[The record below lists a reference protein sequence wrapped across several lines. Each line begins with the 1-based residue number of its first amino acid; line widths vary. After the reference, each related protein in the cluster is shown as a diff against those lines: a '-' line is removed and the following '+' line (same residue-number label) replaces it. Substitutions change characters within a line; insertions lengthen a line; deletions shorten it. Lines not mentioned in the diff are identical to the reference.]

1 MNHLKLRKVS
11 ASYQKKNE
19 QPKRNNHIARM
30 WLFSDWDYRL
40 EYTNRCSTL
49 GFSLT
54 KILFDILGARAGRLG
69 IGRFAR
75 AASDKDAKD
84 NKTSNLQQTF
94 HCQLLNNI
102 TR

>member
-1 MNHLKLRKVS
+1 
-11 ASYQKKNE
+11 
-19 QPKRNNHIARM
+19 M

-49 GFSLT
+49 GILST
-54 KILFDILGARAGRLG
+54 KIILDILGARASRLG

-84 NKTSNLQQTF
+84 NKGSNLQQSL
-94 HCQLLNNI
+94 HCQLLNEI